1 MSRVLVCG
9 GAGYLGSVL
18 VPLLLDAGHRVTVLD
33 NFLYGQTPFLDR
45 CGDENLEII
54 RDDVRHTAGLQRALI
69 DQDAIVPL
77 AAIVGAPACS
87 RDETAARTVNLDAI
101 RQLMRF
107 RTPEQCVVYPN
118 STSGYGFCPEGQRA
132 HEDHPV
138 RPLSL
143 YAKLKVA
150 AETNVLRGERTVSLR
165 FATLFGASP
174 RMRRD
179 LLVNDFTWR
188 AATDGWLVLY
198 EGHFRRN
205 FLHVRDAARA
215 ILWALDGLA
224 AETLRHRL
232 YNVGMPDANLT
243 KRELCE
249 AIWRQVP
256 DFTWFEHPAG
266 RDPDQRD
273 YFVDHGRI
281 LAEGWKPE
289 RTLEEGIGELLRAY
303 TILAERGSYGNV

>member
-1 MSRVLVCG
+1 MKVLVTG
-9 GAGYLGSVL
+9 GGGFLGSVL

-45 CGDENLEII
+45 CGDANLEII
-54 RDDVRHTAGLQRALI
+54 RDDVRHTWGLQRALA

-107 RTPEQCVVYPN
+107 RSKDQFVVYPN
-118 STSGYGFCPEGQRA
+118 SNSGYGFCPEGQSA
-132 HEDHPV
+132 HEDSPL

-150 AETNVLRGERTVSLR
+150 AEADVLRGEHTVSLR
-165 FATLFGASP
+165 FATLYGASP

-188 AATDGWLVLY
+188 AVTDGWLLLY
-198 EGHFRRN
+198 ESVARRPI
-205 FLHVRDAARA
+205 LHVQDAAQA
-215 ILWALDGLA
+215 ILWALEGLSESRLAHRVYNVA
-224 AETLRHRL
+224 AET
-232 YNVGMPDANLT
+232 VT
-243 KRELCE
+243 KRELCH
-249 AIWRQVP
+249 AIHRQVP
-256 DFTWFEHPAG
+256 AFHWVEGVGH
-266 RDPDQRD
+266 DPDRRD
-273 YFVDHGRI
+273 YGVDTSRI

-289 RTLEEGIGELLRAY
+289 RTLEEGIGELLKAY
-303 TILAERGSYGNV
+303 VVLGGRRPHANA

>member
-18 VPLLLDAGHRVTVLD
+18 VPLLLDAGHHVTVMD
-33 NFLYGQTPFLDR
+33 TFLYGQTPFLDR
-45 CGDENLEII
+45 CGDSALTILREDARHKKALE
-54 RDDVRHTAGLQRALI
+54 HALKG
-69 DQDAIVPL
+69 QDAVIPL
-77 AAIVGAPACS
+77 AAIVGAPACV
-87 RDETAARTVNLDAI
+87 RDMTAARTTNLEAI
-101 RQLMRF
+101 RNLMAA
-107 RTPEQCVVYPN
+107 RTPAQIVVFAMT
-118 STSGYGFCPEGQRA
+118 TSGYGIGPPGSLCT
-132 HEDHPV
+132 EDAPLAPV
-138 RPLSL
+138 SL
-143 YAKLKVA
+143 YGRLKVA
-150 AETNVLRGERTVSLR
+150 AEVAVLEGVGTVSLR

-205 FLHVRDAARA
+205 ILHVQDAARA

-224 AETLRHRL
+224 AGTLAHRV

-243 KRELCE
+243 KRELCH
-249 AIWRQVP
+249 AIRQQVP
-256 DFTWFEHPAG
+256 AFRWFESPGG

-273 YFVDHGRI
+273 YHVDHGRI

-289 RTLEEGIGELLRAY
+289 RTLEEGIGELLKCY
-303 TILAERGSYGNV
+303 TILAGRGAHANA